1 MSSFEKSQWSKVCFA
16 QEYRDNADIYVIER
30 TRMLNIL
37 KSLYRHF
44 MKNKSKKNILDLGSG
59 DGIVSHELLKT
70 DASVSATLLD
80 GSSGMLE
87 AAKVRLKDFEN
98 VLYVQA
104 GFQELLRKE
113 VLHKNYD
120 FIASS
125 LAIHH
130 LTMKEKKALFRK
142 IYQHLCPGGYFV
154 NIDCVLAPSEKL
166 EQLYMSMWKEWIDE
180 RKKSLGINGNYF
192 DDIIR
197 RYKDNKDNKPD
208 TLGDQLGALKAIG
221 YKDVDCFYKYGVF
234 AIYGGRK

>member
-1 MSSFEKSQWSKVCFA
+1 MTSFEKSQWSKGCFA

-30 TRMLNIL
+30 ARMLNIL
-37 KSLYRHF
+37 TFLYRHF
-44 MKNKSKKNILDLGSG
+44 MKNKRKKNILDLGCG

-70 DASVSATLLD
+70 GGPVSATLLD

-87 AAKVRLKDFEN
+87 AAKIRLKDFNN
-98 VLYVQA
+98 VIFVQA

-154 NIDCVLAPSEKL
+154 NIDCVLAPSETL

-180 RKKSLGINGNYF
+180 KKKSLGITGNYF

-197 RYKDNKDNKPD
+197 RSETTRTTSPIRLRIN
-208 TLGDQLGALKAIG
+208 
-221 YKDVDCFYKYGVF
+221 
-234 AIYGGRK
+234 